1 MITLFL
7 IKYLDFL
14 EPPVPPYFFLNP
26 VAYISDL
33 KTLVQVINEK
43 ELVFCRYLDH
53 SHILFSDIMLPG
65 VVYNISDFR
74 FFQLPTINLALPA
87 KRISCLMCEIYQHFM
102 NLTY

>member
-14 EPPVPPYFFLNP
+14 EPPVPPYFFFKPSGIHL
-26 VAYISDL
+26 L

-43 ELVFCRYLDH
+43 ELVFCRYLDD
-53 SHILFSDIMLPG
+53 SHILFSDIMLPD

-74 FFQLPTINLALPA
+74 FFQLPTTNLALPA

-102 NLTY
+102 NLKY